1 MEHNFNFPFIFRGI
15 SFIGKIIF
23 KILRFTGLWLFFIL
37 LFALDKLTKSEIKD
51 SPIIY
56 NVVGWIVVISLFTL
70 PLYILINNIIRTVKS
85 DPHFSLFKTLFLNKE
100 KQAET
105 GTGTK
110 GMKNLAPRGF
120 IFGKKKSLYV
130 SKLENEEGHISVM
143 GGAGSGKSSCIAI
156 PSLASWQSTV
166 FAIDIKGEL
175 SQKTTQ
181 LREKKGHTVCVLDPT
196 DDFSYGFDPFYL
208 LKNSKNTIQDVKE
221 ITQSIVPTKPD
232 DKDPFWQESAQ
243 NVLSSVLLFGFENGF
258 SFTQSIELFQS
269 HSLPVLFQLF
279 DEKASQNVKFFINQ
293 LKDLK
298 PETLSS
304 IGQTL
309 SNKIMVFVTDK
320 DIISTLNRTKTLSP
334 QNLENGED
342 IYIKIPEDKIEQW
355 QSFLNI
361 IVNSFLKSFERRNE
375 LVLKENP
382 NPILFLLDEFPR
394 LGKIPTITNGLSTL
408 RSKQITI
415 ALFMQSMAQLDLIY
429 GKETRQVIFDNCQ
442 YKAILKAT
450 DQDTQ
455 EYLSK
460 LVGTYDKTKHSQN
473 ANFGAIVPTK
483 KGIGT
488 SKTTEEK
495 RIIKSEEFG
504 TLQDIVLLTPKGFE
518 RVNKCPYY
526 QDRNFK

>member
-1 MEHNFNFPFIFRGI
+1 MAQGIQFGFKALVFIA
-15 SFIGKIIF
+15 KIVF
-23 KILRFTGLWLFFIL
+23 QFLRFTGIWLFFLLLWIITKIQHSNLQNSQIL
-37 LFALDKLTKSEIKD
+37 
-51 SPIIY
+51 Y
-56 NVVGWIVVISLFTL
+56 NLVQWPLLIAMLIV
-70 PLYILINNIIRTVKS
+70 PLYILVNNIIRTVKS
-85 DPHFSLFKTLFLNKE
+85 DPHFSLFSFLFLNKE
-100 KQAET
+100 KKAEI

-110 GMKNLAPRGF
+110 GMKNFSPRGF
-120 IFGKKKSLYV
+120 IFGKKKNLYV
-130 SKLENEEGHISVM
+130 SKLENEDGHISVM

-156 PSLASWQSTV
+156 PSLVSWRSTV

-181 LREKKGHTVCVLDPT
+181 LREKKGHTVCILDPI

-208 LKNSKNTIQDVKE
+208 LKNSKNHIQDIKE
-221 ITQSIVPTKPD
+221 ITQSIVPAKPD

-298 PETLSS
+298 PETLSN

-342 IYIKIPEDKIEQW
+342 VYIKVAEDKLEQW

-375 LVLKENP
+375 LILKEKP

-460 LVGTYDKTKHSQN
+460 LVGTYDKTKNSQN

-495 RIIKSEEFG
+495 RIIKSEDFG
-504 TLQDIVLLTPKGFE
+504 TLQDIVLLTPNGFE

-526 QDRNFK
+526 QDINFK